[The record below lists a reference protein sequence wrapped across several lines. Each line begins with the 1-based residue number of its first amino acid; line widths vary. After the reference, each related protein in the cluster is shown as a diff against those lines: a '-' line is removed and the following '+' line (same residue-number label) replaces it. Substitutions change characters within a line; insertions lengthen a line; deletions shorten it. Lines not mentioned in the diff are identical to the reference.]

1 MLVNKSLTVS
11 CFDMIG
17 PAMIGPSSSHTA
29 GACRIGNWARKIS
42 GSDTVKVKFILY
54 GSFANTWRG
63 HGTDRA
69 LLAGVMGIDVSDPR
83 IRDAY
88 VIADNKGIEYS
99 FIEDKNTITD
109 HPNTVRIELESDNGN
124 CVSVVGESIGG
135 GRAKIIQID
144 GISVKF
150 NGRLNSMLVY
160 QKDKP
165 GLLAHIA
172 NCCAKRKINIAFLN
186 LFRSETTDDAFTLVE
201 ADNCIPNDLIMEI
214 KSHPLVSQV
223 MILENNIIDKNKNEE
238 CNDKTS
244 QDKLDRSKSYIFSS
258 AKELMDICKDE
269 NISVAEL
276 MIRREIELSDKS
288 RDEIIS
294 SMEYMWNVMKSSI
307 TEALNNKR
315 ISIGKLIGGEG
326 KKVLDS
332 LEKENIYLGVGSKAI
347 SYALAVLEQNASMG
361 LIVAAPT
368 AGASGVLPACLKS
381 TQEEFDY
388 TDEQIVESLFVAA
401 AVAFLIQLG
410 FSLSGAEGGCQAEV
424 GSASAM
430 ASAALTYLAGGTT
443 KMQFDSASIS
453 LMNLLGLVC
462 DPVAGLVELP
472 CQLRNANGSIT
483 AMNSVQMVM
492 AGIESLI
499 PFDEMVEVCNKVG
512 NSLPASLRETA
523 MGGVA
528 ASPTACSCAAC
539 IFS

>member
-326 KKVLDS
+326 KKVIDS

-483 AMNSVQMVM
+483 AMNSVQLVM